1 MQYFHPWHVF
11 MGVQESFEASADVV
25 KDGRQLSDAFSL
37 YCLSPTLA
45 TLKLSSSMARQDR
58 SFTVTSHK

>member
-1 MQYFHPWHVF
+1 
-11 MGVQESFEASADVV
+11 MGVQEPFEASADVV